1 MTLCL
6 PSIYLIGAEMA
17 PDPSLVP
24 SAALSQY
31 RCLHLM
37 GFGEF
42 GIAKPKEN
50 SARAQGDALK
60 WICCWIGGFS
70 NSNFYRL
77 PLEVVGVL

>member
-24 SAALSQY
+24 SVALSRY
-31 RCLHLM
+31 WCLHLM

-50 SARAQGDALK
+50 PARAQGDALRS
-60 WICCWIGGFS
+60 ICCWIGGFP
-70 NSNFYRL
+70 NSNFYRS
-77 PLEVVGVL
+77 PLEVVRIL